1 MSVLDKIEGC
11 LGKYNYKAH
20 EWWSFVFS
28 MFRVQW
34 VVPERVVDV
43 IKQSWHIIEQFAL
56 MPDRT
61 VKIIGMKFPADGIV
75 HF

>member
-1 MSVLDKIEGC
+1 MYDEALSKMGGGTEQTQTSPQ
-11 LGKYNYKAH
+11 
-20 EWWSFVFS
+20 WSDL
-28 MFRVQW
+28 
-34 VVPERVVDV
+34 VPEKVVDV
-43 IKQSWHIIEQFAL
+43 IKQSWHIIEQFAQ